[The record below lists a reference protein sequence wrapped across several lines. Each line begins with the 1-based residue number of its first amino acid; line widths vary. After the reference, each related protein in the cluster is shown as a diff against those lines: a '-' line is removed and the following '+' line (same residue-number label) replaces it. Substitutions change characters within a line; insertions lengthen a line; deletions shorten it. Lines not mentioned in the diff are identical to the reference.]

1 MVKPVI
7 VKRLVKGSHLTFTEL
22 DQNFQNL
29 DDATISI
36 AVQGSDTVVNDLND
50 TTTFVGQD
58 GIQIT
63 ATASNQ
69 TITFDASL
77 YMDTTPVLSGDLD
90 VNNFK
95 IVNNVTNGNIELD
108 PNGTGRVIISGDL
121 QVDGTTTTINS
132 TTLDVDDKN
141 ITLSKGAPNAAA
153 SDGGGI
159 TVEGPTTAATLL
171 YASADDSWNFNKKT
185 SAPELQ
191 IDNININ
198 GNDLTSTDTNGNIK
212 LKTDGTGAI
221 TLDLSDLLYI
231 NGRSGFPIIESSNA
245 GYPGLM
251 LRSQTDYI
259 SYIRIHGGQNGDITI
274 WPHGTGNVNMLTD
287 TLRLGDNTENCL
299 VTTYGS
305 YDLTLNTNSGT
316 STGSI
321 KINAGPNGDIAI
333 TPSGTGLIDL
343 AGAIKT
349 TATTGTPTNYE
360 NGYFE
365 DMLATPVS
373 WLKIRIGSSDYY
385 LPLFQ

>member
-7 VKRLVKGSHLTFTEL
+7 VKRLVKGHHLTFTEL

-36 AVQGSDTVVNDLND
+36 AVQGSDTVINDLND

-69 TITFDASL
+69 TISFDASL

-108 PNGTGRVIISGDL
+108 PNGTGRVVISGDL

-171 YASADDSWNFNKKT
+171 YASADDSWNSNKKM

-191 IDNININ
+191 VDNINVN
-198 GNDLTSTDTNGNIK
+198 GNALTSTDTNGNIS
-212 LKTDGTGAI
+212 I
-221 TLDLSDLLYI
+221 TP
-231 NGRSGFPIIESSNA
+231 N
-245 GYPGLM
+245 
-251 LRSQTDYI
+251 
-259 SYIRIHGGQNGDITI
+259 
-274 WPHGTGNVNMLTD
+274 GTGNVNLETD
-287 TLRLGDNTENCL
+287 TVNLGSTNENVV
-299 VTTYGS
+299 VTTNGTG
-305 YDLTLNTNSGT
+305 DLRINTNQGTNSGYIEILDGT
-316 STGSI
+316 SGNITIQTAASGQLQLAGSASASLSAGTGSLELI
-321 KINAGPNGDIAI
+321 HGATLGGIFINAASPTISVNTNKDLKLSV
-333 TPSGTGLIDL
+333 SGTGYLHVDGPLKI
-343 AGAIKT
+343 
-349 TATTGTPTNYE
+349 TATSGTPTNYE